1 MRTSSDPA
9 IRHRLLRAAVALL
22 SALAVTT
29 ASSAQTKSFLWKVQS
44 GSKVLY
50 LAGSVHAL
58 PADVYPL
65 NPAFER
71 AFQAADMLVEEIDFT
86 QANLLTLGPVLA
98 SKGMYQ
104 NGRTFDQAVSKQT
117 LALVSTRLEGPL
129 SIELIKSMK
138 PWMVM
143 LMLSAM
149 QAERAGLDTNLGL
162 DKYFFDKATAA
173 RKTVV
178 GLETAESQ
186 IDRFDQMPEALQEQL
201 LLSTLEDLAADSK
214 ELTGIVA
221 SWQRGDAASLETA
234 LLDGFRKYP
243 AAYKS
248 LIVERNNNWMPQL
261 DTCLARASSCLVVV
275 GAAHLVGPDG
285 LLTLLQRKGYRIEQQ

>member
-1 MRTSSDPA
+1 
-9 IRHRLLRAAVALL
+9 
-22 SALAVTT
+22 
-29 ASSAQTKSFLWKVQS
+29 VQS

-58 PADVYPL
+58 SADVYPL

-71 AFQAADMLVEEIDFT
+71 AFQASDMLVEEIDFT
-86 QANLLTLGPVLA
+86 EADLLTLGPVLA
-98 SKGMYQ
+98 SRGMYL
-104 NGRTFDQAVSKQT
+104 NGRTFDQAVSKET
-117 LALVSTRLEGPL
+117 LALVTSKLDPPL
-129 SIELIKSMK
+129 SLELIRSMK

-149 QAERAGLDTNLGL
+149 QVERAGLDTGLGL

-173 RKTVV
+173 RKAVV

-186 IDRFDQMPEALQEQL
+186 IDRFDQMPEPLQEQL
-201 LLSTLEDLAADSK
+201 LLSTLEDLEADSR
-214 ELTGIVA
+214 ELTSIVA
-221 SWQRGDAASLETA
+221 SWQRGDAASLEKT
-234 LLDGFRKYP
+234 LLDGFKKYP
-243 AAYKS
+243 AAYSS

-285 LLTLLQRKGYRIEQQ
+285 LLALLQRKGYRIEQQ